1 MGVGGALRQVAT
13 FLEECEGA
21 AAVADVDLV
30 ECNERAEGLAA
41 DVELSLGGPS
51 PDGDAMA
58 LCATSL
64 NADGTLRLGFETT
77 EAVLPVADHDVEV
90 EPQDATLRT
99 DGTVRV
105 ELSVFV
111 PAEDASPIEESS
123 APASAT
129 QDAGPTTTPAVSG
142 DGEPSAS
149 AATLGDASPAE
160 TERDREV
167 PPFKDPDLLAS
178 VYESCDTF
186 AEMAE
191 TLEMDVTA
199 ETVRRYMIDYDI
211 HEPNSYNTADS
222 ADETDDTDDATA
234 AGEATEATDAVEEDP
249 VVLSDGIGLSEDIT
263 VEELIGTVKGSNTI
277 YEVKRDMGVGR
288 QDALETLR
296 ELNLLDLVVGR
307 LATEAERD
315 ISRDDIVERLREA
328 SATRTAR

>member
-1 MGVGGALRQVAT
+1 MGVGGALRQVAA
-13 FLEECEGA
+13 FLEECEQA

-41 DVELSLGGPS
+41 DVELSLGRPS
-51 PDGDAMA
+51 ADGDAME
-58 LCATSL
+58 LCATTL
-64 NADGTLRLGFETT
+64 NADGTLRLGFETA
-77 EAVLPVADHDVEV
+77 EAVLPVTDHDIEI
-90 EPQDATLRT
+90 EPRDATLTT

-105 ELSVFV
+105 ELSGFV
-111 PAEDASPIEESS
+111 PAEDASPGEES
-123 APASAT
+123 A
-129 QDAGPTTTPAVSG
+129 TPAPVSR
-142 DGEPSAS
+142 DE
-149 AATLGDASPAE
+149 GDADPAAE

-178 VYESCDTF
+178 VYGSCDTF

-211 HEPNSYNTADS
+211 HEPNSYNTADD
-222 ADETDDTDDATA
+222 ADETSGATA
-234 AGEATEATDAVEEDP
+234 GGDATEATDPVEEDP
-249 VVLSDGIGLSEDIT
+249 VVLSDGIGLPEDIT
-263 VEELIGTVKGSNTI
+263 VEELIETVKGSNTI

-288 QDALETLR
+288 QDALEMLR

-315 ISRDDIVERLREA
+315 ISRDDIVDRLREA
-328 SATRTAR
+328 SATRSAH